1 MRREKN
7 MRRKGFLVFFTV
19 AACLVIVSALYAG
32 DSPLGSIK
40 EGWNGLQWGASPA
53 DFSARFPKATLPDQ
67 PACAVT
73 GEGKEQFLG
82 FLMEATY
89 VFIAEKFS
97 GVVLEIDGVD
107 TTSMQEALSKSFG
120 QPNRADKGEGRG
132 WSDGDTMIFYEAYG
146 SKVLIS
152 IIHSVSEK

>member
-1 MRREKN
+1 
-7 MRRKGFLVFFTV
+7 MRRKGFPVFFSV
-19 AACLVIVSALYAG
+19 AVFLVIVSAGYAG
-32 DSPLGSIK
+32 GSPLGSIK

-53 DFSARFPKATLPDQ
+53 DFMVRFPKATLPDQ
-67 PACAVT
+67 TAWAVT

-97 GVVLEIDGVD
+97 GVILEMDEAD
-107 TTSMQEALSKSFG
+107 TVAINEALIKRFG
-120 QPNRADKGEGRG
+120 QSNRTNDAGGGRG

-146 SKVLIS
+146 SKALIS
-152 IIHSVSEK
+152 IIHSASEK